1 MLANYLLILLLIQKS
16 QKQKK
21 KIPNHAKYFVTTNF
35 NKFPSETFNA
45 KLKIEKLATNK
56 DLANVELCY

>member
-1 MLANYLLILLLIQKS
+1 MLANYLLILLLIQKL

-21 KIPNHAKYFVTTNF
+21 KNPNHARYFATTNF
-35 NKFPSETFNA
+35 NKFLSETFNA